1 MAVLMKAALHTIDD
15 EQTIRECLENDDN
28 HLWTGEL
35 TEKMMRQMKLT
46 LDMNKRP
53 SSELLSGL
61 TTPSEGPGG
70 AIGSGAAIFAV
81 FYKPTIQA
89 IQMNLPPELHATYA
103 RTAILQPTTLP
114 RGRLLQFLSRI

>member
-1 MAVLMKAALHTIDD
+1 MALLMKAALHTIDD
-15 EQTIRECLENDDN
+15 EQTLRECLENDDN

-70 AIGSGAAIFAV
+70 AIGSG
-81 FYKPTIQA
+81 
-89 IQMNLPPELHATYA
+89 LPSSQCSTSPPY
-103 RTAILQPTTLP
+103 RP
-114 RGRLLQFLSRI
+114 SR